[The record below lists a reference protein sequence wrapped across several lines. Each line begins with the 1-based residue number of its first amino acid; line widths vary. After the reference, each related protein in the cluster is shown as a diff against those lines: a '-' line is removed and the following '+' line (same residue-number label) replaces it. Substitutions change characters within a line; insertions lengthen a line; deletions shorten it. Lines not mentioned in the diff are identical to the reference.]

1 MGWVGATSP
10 DPSKLEEPLKNP
22 SRLASALVLGAAL
35 LATVSQ
41 LTTTAA
47 TAAPKTPSV
56 STTIATNR
64 PTIHAAAP
72 QLTATELADWQRLTA
87 TPAGRAYVV
96 STMRSALAG
105 TATVGTD
112 PTAGIHTGSGAHTD
126 LATGIAGDHFWI
138 IVSYADVVSGAIW
151 VGVRACATR
160 LPGWLCTT
168 AGNLLS
174 SWAAGWGSAS
184 NHGVWAAI
192 YWLPPHVDGGRW

>member
-1 MGWVGATSP
+1 M
-10 DPSKLEEPLKNP
+10 

-47 TAAPKTPSV
+47 SAAAPKTQSV
-56 STTIATNR
+56 STTVATDR
-64 PTIHAAAP
+64 PTIHPAAP
-72 QLTATELADWQRLTA
+72 HLSATELAQWQRLTA

-96 STMRSALAG
+96 STLQSAFARTASVGPDLAG
-105 TATVGTD
+105 R
-112 PTAGIHTGSGAHTD
+112 IHPD
-126 LATGIAGDHFWI
+126 LATGITGDHFWI
-138 IVSYADVVSGAIW
+138 IVSYADVVSGALW
-151 VGVRACATR
+151 AGVAACATR
-160 LPGWLCTT
+160 LPGWLCST

-174 SWAAGWGSAS
+174 SWASGWGSAS